1 MERMMGRIAAAAV
14 VLAATMVV
22 FTQDVFAQSARGERA
37 GAAAGGRSFERISD
51 ARDLTTGLTLG
62 VYSLVADGIAIRG
75 PTTDGVW
82 STGRGEGAG
91 VMVGYGFNH
100 TFSAYATLDVAKQP
114 TIDDS
119 SPSGTFGLAQFAIG
133 ARANIPLNNARTIPY
148 VSASIANRVL
158 AATATNDYGDTGD
171 VEMSGRG
178 FVLGGGI
185 EHFFSPHMA
194 LDAGVEY
201 ASGSF
206 DRYKTP
212 DGDFTDR
219 NGNSTNLRLRLGVN
233 WRP

>member
-1 MERMMGRIAAAAV
+1 MERTMSRF
-14 VLAATMVV
+14 AATTMLFAATSVA
-22 FTQDVFAQSARGERA
+22 FTQDASAQSARSERA
-37 GAAAGGRSFERISD
+37 GATSGGRSFDKISD
-51 ARDLTTGLTLG
+51 ARDLTTGLSLG
-62 VYSLVADGIAIRG
+62 VYSLVANGIAITG

-100 TFSAYATLDVAKQP
+100 AFSAYASLDVAKQP

-119 SPSGTFGLAQFAIG
+119 DPSGTFGLAQFAIG
-133 ARANIPLNNARTIPY
+133 ARANLPLNSSRTVPY
-148 VSASIANRVL
+148 VSASVANRVL
-158 AATATNDYGDTGD
+158 AATATNSYGDTGD
-171 VEMSGRG
+171 VEMSGQG

-206 DRYKTP
+206 PRYKTP
-212 DGDFTDR
+212 DGDFTDH
-219 NGNSTNLRLRLGVN
+219 NNNSPNLRLRVGVN